1 MAFPRRTLG
10 KALCVVAVCCLA
22 VVGCTSRP
30 VDQPPHLDNTPEA
43 RWAYGA
49 YLLSRGEAANAR
61 SYLEPLVAGGVTNQS
76 LLLRDVAEA
85 RLFSGDL
92 EGAASAAHEAS
103 TSLAQRP
110 TTAQFRAADRFL
122 FERTL
127 QALEAAAT
135 GDASAL
141 TQLATGDERS
151 ADAWYLLGWTRERE
165 GDLADAQNAYRA
177 FLARTPQWS
186 FLRETFEMRRHAQA
200 VIS

>member
-1 MAFPRRTLG
+1 
-10 KALCVVAVCCLA
+10 
-22 VVGCTSRP
+22 
-30 VDQPPHLDNTPEA
+30 
-43 RWAYGA
+43 
-49 YLLSRGEAANAR
+49 
-61 SYLEPLVAGGVTNQS
+61 
-76 LLLRDVAEA
+76 LLRDVAEA

-92 EGAASAAHEAS
+92 EGAASAAQEAS

-141 TQLATGDERS
+141 TQLATDDERS